1 MEGRTVDQVVVLA
14 GGLGTRL
21 GSISEKTPKSL
32 VEVAGR
38 PILSHILEWASTQG
52 CRTGLI
58 LTGHLGEQFDDY
70 CPDCDM
76 DLSYHQEPRPLGTG
90 GALWNARDLLEE
102 RFVLLWGDD
111 LHMIDYPRLVGT
123 HVSSGCDLTMTV
135 TGQHS
140 SFNLKHEMGRVV
152 RYDKH
157 LTMPS
162 GLNGYEAGTS
172 IVQKSLLEA
181 HGRDGVWSWEEVVY
195 PCMSGLIAAHLDD
208 TPFWDIG
215 TPEGL
220 GLLER
225 FLKEG

>member
-1 MEGRTVDQVVVLA
+1 MEGGTVDQVVVLA
-14 GGLGTRL
+14 GGLGSRL

-38 PILSHILEWASTQG
+38 PILSHILEWASIQG
-52 CRTGLI
+52 CRAGLI

-70 CPDCDM
+70 CPDCAM
-76 DLSYHQEPRPLGTG
+76 DLSYHQESRPLGTG

-111 LHMIDYPRLVGT
+111 LHMIDYPRLVET

-172 IVQKSLLEA
+172 IVQKCLLEA
-181 HGRDGVWSWEEVVY
+181 LGRDGVWSWEEVVY

-220 GLLER
+220 DLLES
-225 FLKEG
+225 FLKKG